1 MKSDQV
7 VIIGAG
13 PAGLTAAYE
22 LIKRGVRPIVLE
34 RADRVGGL
42 ARTESYKGYF
52 FDIGGHRFFTKI
64 ARINH
69 IWQEMC
75 GNDFLKVSRRSR
87 IFYHGRFFDYPLEL
101 INLFRNLN
109 AIESIMI
116 PLSYINTQLRPYPDE
131 NTFDQWVSNRFGKR
145 LFQVFFKT
153 YTEKVW
159 GIPCHRIKADWAA
172 QRIKGLSLMTALI
185 DSLLKTQKT
194 KTLINEFDYP
204 SRGPGMMWQRFQE
217 AVTSGGGQVLL
228 NSEVISLAC
237 EKDVLTGVKFRSGS
251 KTEEIPAG
259 HIISSM
265 PVTGLVS
272 MLRPEAPENVLEAGS
287 RLSYRAFIIVI
298 LILDQRHLF
307 PDQWIYIHSPD
318 VRVGRIQNFKNW
330 SAAMVPDLN
339 KTSIGMEYFCNRD
352 DDLWTMPD
360 KALADMAFQELKA
373 LGLAKTDGILDSY
386 VVRQADAYPVY
397 DDDYAESLKIIKNYL
412 GGIKNLQTI
421 GRGGTHRYNNMDHS
435 MLTAMLAVENYSGAN
450 HDLWELNEEK
460 EYLEEDR
467 KAIEIRRAFEG
478 LLDRTFVRM
487 DNFAFATAVGSA
499 SGLLVFLATIWLV
512 VKGGDVVGPNLR
524 LLAQYFAGYTVSVK
538 GSFVAFG
545 YSFLWGFIFGWLF
558 AYLRNLLIVIYVF
571 WVRKRSEIWSFRD
584 FIDYL

>member
-1 MKSDQV
+1 MESDQV

-22 LIKRGVRPIVLE
+22 LVKQGVRPIILE

-64 ARINH
+64 SRINH
-69 IWQEMC
+69 IWQEM
-75 GNDFLKVSRRSR
+75 GGRDFLKVPRRSR
-87 IFYHGRFFDYPLEL
+87 IFYRGRFFDYPLDL

-109 AIESIMI
+109 VIDSILI
-116 PLSYINTQLRPYPDE
+116 PLSYINTQLRPYPEE

-172 QRIKGLSLMTALI
+172 QRIRGLSLMTALI
-185 DSLLKTQKT
+185 DSLVKTRNT

-204 SRGPGMMWQRFQE
+204 SRGPGMMWEQFQD
-217 AVTSGGGQVLL
+217 AVTAGGGQVLL
-228 NSEVISLAC
+228 NSEVISIEC
-237 EKDVLTGVKFRSGS
+237 EKDSVAGVIFRRGNR
-251 KTEEIPAG
+251 TEEIPAG
-259 HIISSM
+259 HVISSM
-265 PVTGLVS
+265 PVPRLVS
-272 MLRPEAPENVLEAGS
+272 MFRPKVPDNVIEAGN
-287 RLSYRAFIIVI
+287 RLSYRAFIIII
-298 LILDQRHLF
+298 LILDQKHLF
-307 PDQWIYIHSPD
+307 PDQWIYVHSPD

-352 DDLWTMPD
+352 DDLWTMSD
-360 KALADMAFQELKA
+360 KALTSMAFKELKK
-373 LGLAKTDGILDSY
+373 LGLAKTDDIIDSY

-397 DDDYAESLKIIKNYL
+397 DDEYAESLKIIKNFL

-450 HDLWELNEEK
+450 HDLWEVNEEK
-460 EYLEEDR
+460 EYLEEDK

-478 LLDRTFVRM
+478 LLDRTFARM
-487 DNFAFATAVGSA
+487 DNFAFATAVGSV
-499 SGLLVFLATIWLV
+499 SGILVFLATIWLV
-512 VKGGDVVGPNLR
+512 IKGGDVVGPNLR
-524 LLAQYFAGYTVSVK
+524 LLAQYFADYTVTVR
-538 GSFVAFG
+538 GSFIAFG
-545 YSFLWGFIFGWLF
+545 YSFFWGFIFGWLF

-571 WVRKRSEIWSFRD
+571 WVRKRSEILSLRD
-584 FIDYL
+584 FFDYL